1 MKQVTVYFKPGRE
14 FKSSTIKDVSSISY
28 DETFIRIEGKRTE
41 DDKASPEFAVFLT
54 EEVLYFQQD
63 IVES

>member
-1 MKQVTVYFKPGRE
+1 MKQVTVFFKVGRPFE
-14 FKSSTIKDVSSISY
+14 RSIVKDVSSISY
-28 DETFIRIEGKRTE
+28 DKTFIRIEGKRTE

-54 EEVLYFQQD
+54 EEVLYFQQE